1 LKRQIALF
9 LSHERLESI
18 FIESEI
24 FNKIKEEF
32 EIIIYRFYPSVNKNS
47 KIYEFK
53 LGNKLIKFQKF
64 VLDVETFRA
73 RKINVSFE
81 SRIRIITNLEC
92 SYKLNLLSFVR
103 TRNIYGFLLV
113 FIGWSPVYRLLINV
127 LRFLSDIHPLLFSSK
142 YLFNRM
148 DLGIIFSGGNFSG
161 MENTISRFLS
171 WKRVPNLMLVDNWD
185 NLSSKSIFWF
195 EPDKILV
202 WGENMKNDALNIQ
215 KIDESRIEI
224 VGSYRL
230 NSIQKENNFIEN
242 NVLYFVGSGLY
253 HSYEIEILMNLS
265 LFLQN
270 NFNGDF
276 NIVYRPHPYH
286 LTTDRLHYLTTQL
299 ANFKDLTIDPEILSN
314 EGKSFYTRKSIAH
327 IEMFLNE
334 CDLVIGINST
344 VIVEAL
350 FLGKKVITYS
360 MAELGVFRGK
370 SVWDMYTHLA
380 QIRNFNNLIET
391 RSRYDFFSQI
401 LSNLHLNQLSDINYT
416 AIYPRQIDFG
426 DILISNINKL
436 IH

>member
-1 LKRQIALF
+1 MKKKIALF

-18 FIESEI
+18 FLESDI
-24 FNKIKEEF
+24 FKKFKEEF
-32 EIIIYRFYPSVNKNS
+32 EIEIYRFYPSVNTNS
-47 KIYEFK
+47 KIHGFK
-53 LGNKLIKFQKF
+53 LGNRLVKFQKF
-64 VLDVETFRA
+64 VLDVETFRS

-92 SYKLNLLSFVR
+92 SYKLNFLSFIR

-113 FIGWSPVYRLLINV
+113 FIGWSPVYKLLIKM
-127 LRFLSDIHPLLFSSK
+127 LRFLSDLLPLLFSRK
-142 YLFNRM
+142 YLFNQI

-161 MENTISRFLS
+161 MENTISRFLR
-171 WKRVPNLMLVDNWD
+171 WKRVPNLVLVDNWD

-202 WGENMKNDALNIQ
+202 WGENMKSDALKIQ

-230 NSIQKENNFIEN
+230 NSMQKENKSIEN

-265 LFLQN
+265 LFLQD

-276 NIVYRPHPYH
+276 NIIYRPHPYH
-286 LTTDRLHYLTTQL
+286 LTMDRLHYLTTQL
-299 ANFKDLTIDPEILSN
+299 VNFKNITIDPEILSN
-314 EGKSFYTRKSIAH
+314 EGKSFYTKKSIAH
-327 IEMFLNE
+327 LEMILNK

-360 MAELGVFRGK
+360 MAELGVFCGK
-370 SVWDMYTHLA
+370 SVWDMYTHLS
-380 QIRNFNNLIET
+380 QIKNFNNLIET

-401 LSNLHLNQLSDINYT
+401 LSNLHLNQLSDVNYT
-416 AIYPRQIDFG
+416 AIYPRQIDFS
-426 DILISNINKL
+426 DILISNTNKL
-436 IH
+436 IR